1 MNVNRREETA
11 HDRYARFTKHLE
23 QAGVDRSVAEAQAE
37 AMNRFVVPQRA
48 TKPDLEKLEASLTL
62 RMVAIVATLNGLLF
76 ALLKLTPSL

>member
-1 MNVNRREETA
+1 MIDTLG
-11 HDRYARFTKHLE
+11 FTKHLE
-23 QAGVDRSVAEAQAE
+23 QAGVDRSTAEAQAE
-37 AMNRFVVPQRA
+37 AMNRFVIPQLA